1 MLHRGGA
8 GGGGGGGF
16 DGGGASATAA
26 QATGGGGGAGS
37 LARHLLAPLG
47 CSSSAGGA
55 GGGFG
60 GSSSNGRHHHTLLPL
75 DTQGAAGCKA
85 KPSPAKVRRRWDT
98 AHRVCNAL
106 LMALGLW
113 LALSSSVTMRG
124 PAATHGLVL
133 GGGLVALGGLGLA
146 ACGRDCLSLRSL
158 LLLGLGVAG
167 LSTMDLMQ
175 QVGRDV
181 GTHCALAEAH
191 TRIRHLEG
199 RLEAMRHD
207 ELITQLFFRMN
218 EMDDML
224 GLVQQAAVATSAE
237 AVEKHTALF
246 RAAQADKDYL
256 RAKAASLRRHA
267 VAVAEALRARA
278 AESKANGTA
287 QHVDVGGGGSVADSL
302 WGVERRLEA
311 VESVVRYLD
320 SKEAGGDL
328 SYEEYEIILEALLE
342 GSQGH
347 AAHHTMGQLQQEKSG
362 LQSVKA
368 VYERHVAG
376 AYDHVVTSAAAA
388 GGGGGG
394 GGATFMAAAGMAG
407 APGAGA
413 GAPAPAGSSYPLG
426 GRSPGGG
433 VGASAGIGAVT
444 KAQAR
449 KESSRRHFENRFM
462 DIFNQHGAHHAAAFR
477 ASLGAA
483 LDSLPEH
490 CVRDVDARQRLGV
503 LGWALLLTQFA
514 AGYTALTAYTLV
526 AKKDD

>member
-1 MLHRGGA
+1 MLHRGG
-8 GGGGGGGF
+8 GF
-16 DGGGASATAA
+16 NEGS
-26 QATGGGGGAGS
+26 GGGGAAASAANGSGS

-47 CSSSAGGA
+47 CSGSNGG
-55 GGGFG
+55 GGGGIGGFG
-60 GSSSNGRHHHTLLPL
+60 GVSSSGRHHHTLLPL

-98 AHRVCNAL
+98 AHRVCNGL

-113 LALSSSVTMRG
+113 LAVSSSATMMG
-124 PAATHGLVL
+124 PAAAHGLVL

-146 ACGRDCLSLRSL
+146 ASGRDCLSLRSL

-224 GLVQQAAVATSAE
+224 GLMQQAAVASTTE
-237 AVEKHTALF
+237 AVEKHTAVF

-278 AESKANGTA
+278 AESKANGTL
-287 QHVDVGGGGSVADSL
+287 QGGGDSVADSL
-302 WGVERRLEA
+302 WSVERRLEA

-347 AAHHTMGQLQQEKSG
+347 ATHHTAGQLQQEKSG
-362 LQSVKA
+362 GRPGCAGLHSVKA

-376 AYDHVVTSAAAA
+376 AYDHVAPAA
-388 GGGGGG
+388 GLGA
-394 GGATFMAAAGMAG
+394 GGATFMAAAGVAG

-413 GAPAPAGSSYPLG
+413 GVAAGAAYPLG

-433 VGASAGIGAVT
+433 AGASAGIGAVT

-477 ASLGAA
+477 SSLGAA
-483 LDSLPEH
+483 MESLPEH

-503 LGWALLLTQFA
+503 LGWALLATQFA

>member
-1 MLHRGGA
+1 MHVCLLYGALAAALAVDAGAAAGASTSSSLLAGVMLHRGG

-16 DGGGASATAA
+16 DE
-26 QATGGGGGAGS
+26 GS
-37 LARHLLAPLG
+37 
-47 CSSSAGGA
+47 
-55 GGGFG
+55 
-60 GSSSNGRHHHTLLPL
+60 
-75 DTQGAAGCKA
+75 GAAAAAAAVAGWA
-85 KPSPAKVRRRWDT
+85 ALAVAAAMGGTTTPSCRWT
-98 AHRVCNAL
+98 RKEV
-106 LMALGLW
+106 LGLW
-113 LALSSSVTMRG
+113 LAVSSSATMKG

-133 GGGLVALGGLGLA
+133 GGGLVALGGMGLA
-146 ACGRDCLSLRSL
+146 ASGRDCLSLRSL

-224 GLVQQAAVATSAE
+224 GLVQQAAVATTTE
-237 AVEKHTALF
+237 AVEKHAAVF

-278 AESKANGTA
+278 AESKAREMSSWSHALTPDRRATDEGANGTLTSTN
-287 QHVDVGGGGSVADSL
+287 VGGGSVADSL
-302 WGVERRLEA
+302 WSVERRLEA
-311 VESVVRYLD
+311 VESVARYLD

-362 LQSVKA
+362 LNSVKA
-368 VYERHVAG
+368 VYERHVAS
-376 AYDHVVTSAAAA
+376 AYDHVASAAGA
-388 GGGGGG
+388 GAGAGGG
-394 GGATFMAAAGMAG
+394 GGATFMAAAGVAG

-413 GAPAPAGSSYPLG
+413 GAATGASSYPLG

-433 VGASAGIGAVT
+433 TGASAGIGAVT

-462 DIFNQHGAHHAAAFR
+462 DIFNQHGAHHAVAFR

-503 LGWALLLTQFA
+503 LGWALLVTQFA

>member
-1 MLHRGGA
+1 MLHRGG
-8 GGGGGGGF
+8 GF
-16 DGGGASATAA
+16 NEGS
-26 QATGGGGGAGS
+26 GGGGA
-37 LARHLLAPLG
+37 AA
-47 CSSSAGGA
+47 
-55 GGGFG
+55 
-60 GSSSNGRHHHTLLPL
+60 T
-75 DTQGAAGCKA
+75 AGCKA

-98 AHRVCNAL
+98 AHRVCNGL

-113 LALSSSVTMRG
+113 LAVSSSATMMG
-124 PAATHGLVL
+124 PAAAHGLVL

-146 ACGRDCLSLRSL
+146 ASGRDCLSLRSL

-224 GLVQQAAVATSAE
+224 GLMQQAAVASTTE
-237 AVEKHTALF
+237 AVEKHTAVF

-278 AESKANGTA
+278 AESKANGTL
-287 QHVDVGGGGSVADSL
+287 QGGGDSVADSL
-302 WGVERRLEA
+302 WSVERRLEA

-347 AAHHTMGQLQQEKSG
+347 ATHHTAGQLQQEKSG
-362 LQSVKA
+362 LHSVKA

-376 AYDHVVTSAAAA
+376 AYDHVAPAA
-388 GGGGGG
+388 GLGA
-394 GGATFMAAAGMAG
+394 GGATFMAAAGVAG

-413 GAPAPAGSSYPLG
+413 GVAAGAAYPLG

-433 VGASAGIGAVT
+433 AGASAGIGAVT

-449 KESSRRHFENRFM
+449 KESSRRHFE
-462 DIFNQHGAHHAAAFR
+462 AAFR
-477 ASLGAA
+477 SSLGAA
-483 LDSLPEH
+483 MESLPEH

-503 LGWALLLTQFA
+503 LGWALLATQFA